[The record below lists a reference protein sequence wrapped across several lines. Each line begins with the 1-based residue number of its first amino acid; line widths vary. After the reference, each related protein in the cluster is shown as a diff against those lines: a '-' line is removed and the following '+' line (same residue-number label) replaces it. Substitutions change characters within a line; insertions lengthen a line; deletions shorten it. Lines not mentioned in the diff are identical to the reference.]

1 MSWDKEKGPRIAFL
15 GTGAQGA
22 SIAADFA
29 LAGLDVTFIDQ
40 WPDHIEAIRKSGITV
55 NLPTRQINV
64 KVPALHLC
72 QVAEIKEPFDVVFLV
87 VKAYDTKWATE
98 LIKSV
103 LAPDG
108 LMVGLQNGMTHED
121 IATIIGRDRT
131 LGAVIEIASNMWVPG
146 TTNRQNDV
154 DESWF
159 ALGALDPKTQP
170 RVESVANV
178 AAQFRPR

>member
-1 MSWDKEKGPRIAFL
+1 MRNSQLSWDTKKGPRIAFL

-40 WPDHIEAIRKSGITV
+40 WPDHIEAIRKNGITV
-55 NLPTRQINV
+55 NLPTRTINA
-64 KVPALHLC
+64 KVNALHLC
-72 QVAEIKEPFDVVFLV
+72 QVAEVKQPFDLVVLV

-108 LMVGLQNGMTHED
+108 D
-121 IATIIGRDRT
+121 RDRF
-131 LGAVIEIASNMWVPG
+131 
-146 TTNRQNDV
+146 QHV
-154 DESWF
+154 DAGCDQSAE
-159 ALGALDPKTQP
+159 
-170 RVESVANV
+170 
-178 AAQFRPR
+178 